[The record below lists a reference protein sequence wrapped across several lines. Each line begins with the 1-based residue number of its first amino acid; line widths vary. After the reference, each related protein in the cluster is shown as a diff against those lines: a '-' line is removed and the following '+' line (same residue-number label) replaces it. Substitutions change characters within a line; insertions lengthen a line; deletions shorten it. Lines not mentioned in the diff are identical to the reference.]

1 MPRALDAVELPR
13 CAELSVDA
21 SGRAVRADPA
31 RAKVTTRGIEAM
43 PIRGM
48 IPESAETQ
56 RSTGL
61 VGPKQVRNHL
71 GATRRLL
78 NFFSPRFGAGKP
90 VCGKTSFR
98 ELFTRRERL
107 LYEGI
112 SIGRRDHSSW

>member
-1 MPRALDAVELPR
+1 METVPVRFGRGRLDSLAT
-13 CAELSVDA
+13 
-21 SGRAVRADPA
+21 
-31 RAKVTTRGIEAM
+31 K
-43 PIRGM
+43 
-48 IPESAETQ
+48 
-56 RSTGL
+56 GL
-61 VGPKQVRNHL
+61 AAYLIVRNQL

>member
-1 MPRALDAVELPR
+1 VPRAMDAVELPGR
-13 CAELSVDA
+13 AELTVDA

-31 RAKVTTRGIEAM
+31 RAKVKTRGIEAM

-48 IPESAETQ
+48 IPESAEIQ

-78 NFFSPRFGAGKP
+78 
-90 VCGKTSFR
+90 
-98 ELFTRRERL
+98 FTRRERL